1 MMSIDRMA
9 KMVLRRQ
16 GIGVKDKVVR
26 FRGTTLV
33 FRYNHDG
40 YDIFINGQKINFVKT
55 KDVNEAVRI
64 YKATLSSPC

>member
-1 MMSIDRMA
+1 MSIDRMG

-26 FRGTTLV
+26 FRGSTIV
-33 FRYNHDG
+33 FRYNLDG
-40 YDIFINGQKINFVKT
+40 YDIFINGQKISFVKT

-64 YKATLSSPC
+64 YKSTLSSPC